1 MTQIGDAA
9 ETLLAMLV
17 VEFNKPGQLGNFCSA
32 AVMPGSAVPY
42 DEGQEACGG
51 SLWVRLTTA
60 NPSAAFPAADTTV
73 NNCAVTLA
81 YPFEVGVMRP
91 APLAEMIGDELVLP
105 TEEENTAAA
114 LRQLEDMETMYRTL
128 VMFGDEVEALLPGI
142 YTPIG
147 PEGGVVGGKWT
158 FTIGLI

>member
-1 MTQIGDAA
+1 
-9 ETLLAMLV
+9 
-17 VEFNKPGQLGNFCSA
+17 
-32 AVMPGSAVPY
+32 
-42 DEGQEACGG
+42 
-51 SLWVRLTTA
+51 VRLTTA
-60 NPSAAFPAADTTV
+60 NPSASFPAADTTV
-73 NNCAVTLA
+73 TNCASTLA

-91 APLAEMIGDELVLP
+91 APLAEVIGDELVLP

-114 LRQLEDMETMYRTL
+114 LQQLDDLETMYRAL
-128 VMFGDEVEALLPGI
+128 VMFGEEVEALLPGI